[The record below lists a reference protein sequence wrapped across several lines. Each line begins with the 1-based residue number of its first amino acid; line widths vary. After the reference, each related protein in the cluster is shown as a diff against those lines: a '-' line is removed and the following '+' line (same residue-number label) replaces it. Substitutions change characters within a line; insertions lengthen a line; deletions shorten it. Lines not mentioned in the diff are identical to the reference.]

1 MLAAYVSRESPVRSF
16 TAESIIFAVPLPFHD
31 RVKDM
36 SAISRKN
43 QVTLPVEALRAAGLE
58 PGDDV
63 QVRAIAPGR
72 LELVR
77 ADELI
82 AEFAGAFD
90 AKVYPEGYLDEL
102 RREWP

>member
-1 MLAAYVSRESPVRSF
+1 M
-16 TAESIIFAVPLPFHD
+16 
-31 RVKDM
+31 
-36 SAISRKN
+36 ISRKN
-43 QVTLPVEALRAAGLE
+43 QVTLPVEALRRAGLE

-77 ADELI
+77 LGELV
-82 AEFAGAFD
+82 AEFAGVFD
-90 AKVYPEGYLDEL
+90 ARVYPKDYLDEL

>member
-1 MLAAYVSRESPVRSF
+1 
-16 TAESIIFAVPLPFHD
+16 
-31 RVKDM
+31 M

-43 QVTLPVEALRAAGLE
+43 QVTLPVDALRAAGLA

-77 ADELI
+77 DDELI
-82 AEFAGAFD
+82 TEFAGAFD
-90 AKVYPEGYLDEL
+90 ATVYPEGYLEEL